1 MKKMSKIETD
11 LKLRN
16 LKLKFAKLLLRLG
29 IISGIALSACC
40 SDKYVEPTTIEAEIV
55 TSNEDVIEQSNEE
68 VASTEETTS
77 LEESTEEDVVI
88 DAKYIIN
95 HVENMSEK
103 YPHIPKDMLLS
114 IIFSSSY
121 DYLTEEDRN
130 IVLEAYS
137 TDLKELN
144 RRLYDYMG
152 IFKNVSNVTAK
163 AVEEGTLEQLPSEY
177 NYENWIKVNEFVLDK
192 EHKELADRYE
202 EGFKNRIYDSS
213 YDKSKTI
220 ELDYKHLNDSVERT
234 LYLMDRYVLYGK
246 YAMLTVYEREFLKG
260 DNANMVDVSNEDT
273 NNNNLGK
280 K

>member
-1 MKKMSKIETD
+1 MKKISKIETD

-29 IISGIALSACC
+29 IISGIALSAGC

-55 TSNEDVIEQSNEE
+55 TSDEDIVEQTKDEE
-68 VASTEETTS
+68 VSTEEVV
-77 LEESTEEDVVI
+77 EEDIVI

-103 YPHIPKDMLLS
+103 YPHIAKDMLLS
-114 IIFSSSY
+114 IIFSANY
-121 DYLTEEDRN
+121 DNLTEEDRN

-137 TDLKELN
+137 TDIKELN
-144 RRLYDYMG
+144 RRLYDYMD

-163 AVEEGTLEQLPSEY
+163 AVEEGTLDELPKEY
-177 NYENWIKVNEFVLDK
+177 NYENWIKVNEFILDK
-192 EHKELADRYE
+192 NYKELADRYE
-202 EGFKNRIYDSS
+202 EGFKNRIYDASS
-213 YDKSKTI
+213 DKTKTI
-220 ELDYKHLNDSVERT
+220 ELDYKHLNNSPERT
-234 LYLMDRYVLYGK
+234 LYILDRNTLYGK